1 MAAEKTQE
9 WTEATNGAAANAN
22 PGDGWNAVED
32 EVKMDLEEIGDGFIG
47 TYMRKDPPT
56 ASGIVQ
62 LHFED
67 VTDLNGNFIA
77 KRAFINSTRDLTNKI
92 AAVPFRRQV
101 RAQWTDNMD
110 TGQISPMRVFS
121 VAHR

>member
-1 MAAEKTQE
+1 MADTKTGEWQE
-9 WTEATNGAAANAN
+9 STNGAAANVN
-22 PGDGWNAVED
+22 PDGGWNAVED
-32 EVKMDLEEIGDGFIG
+32 EVKMDLENLGDGFIG
-47 TYMRKDPPT
+47 TYVRKDAPT
-56 ASGIVQ
+56 ANGIVQ

-67 VTDLNGNFIA
+67 VYDLNGNFIA

-92 AAVPFRRQV
+92 HAVPFRRQV
-101 RAQWTDNMD
+101 RAQWIDNKD